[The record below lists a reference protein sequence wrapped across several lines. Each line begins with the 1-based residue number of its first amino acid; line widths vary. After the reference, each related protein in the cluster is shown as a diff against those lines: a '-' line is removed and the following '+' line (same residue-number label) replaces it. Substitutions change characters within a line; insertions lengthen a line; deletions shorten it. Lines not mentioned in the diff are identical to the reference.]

1 MAKYESKG
9 QQLPQQPRGRPTRI
23 NREKIIEAAMKLPP
37 QQLSMA
43 SLAAALEVKPPTLYY
58 HIQSIDELRSLMVEK
73 ITWDLRVPVADT
85 WQQWCKGFAYEF
97 RRWLITEPI
106 RLQLVEMV
114 GPVAGAATDFIA
126 QCLESLNKLGFPQSM
141 VVQSFFLLAQA
152 VQDFV
157 SREYEYYRQPAN
169 YQKIVEQ
176 MEQVTKPIQ
185 ANNKTHR
192 LLMSEMQQLDF
203 DKFFEFQ
210 IEITIAGLA
219 SYIQHNQEN
228 TF

>member
-1 MAKYESKG
+1 MAKYELNE
-9 QQLPQQPRGRPTRI
+9 QQLPQEPRGRPTRI
-23 NREKIIEAAMKLPP
+23 NREKIIEAAMKLPS
-37 QQLSMA
+37 QQLSMT
-43 SLAAALEVKPPTLYY
+43 SVAAALGVKPPTLYY

-97 RRWLITEPI
+97 RGWLIAEPI

-114 GPVAGAATDFIA
+114 GPVAGAATDFIT
-126 QCLESLNKLGFPQSM
+126 QCLESLAKLGFPQKI

-169 YQKIVEQ
+169 FAKVIEQ
-176 MEQVTKPIQ
+176 MQQFTIPSNADKSAYNLLVTQ
-185 ANNKTHR
+185 
-192 LLMSEMQQLDF
+192 MQQLDF
-203 DKFFEFQ
+203 EKFFEFQ
-210 IEITIAGLA
+210 IAIIIAGLA
-219 SYIQHNQEN
+219 DYIKDNKEQ
-228 TF
+228 